1 MQVLYIDGVGPFG
14 GASRSLYEALRA
26 LPKGEVEVYFV
37 AVHGSVAP
45 YYSELA
51 NDIIYAWGLTRFDN
65 TKYSYYHGL
74 RWLVVL
80 RELVYLPL
88 TLFAITSAK
97 LRWKNID
104 LIHVNEITEI
114 LPMLIARWLF
124 KVPVVV
130 HVRSMARKDNKS
142 RRCRWINGVLR
153 NKVAAVVAIDE
164 SVKASL
170 PDDLSVDVIHNS
182 FTPKYAANPDGEFLS
197 KIIQLNT
204 SSFKVG
210 FVGNLQMAKGLFDL
224 LDAAKIVCEGGHNVE
239 FLIVGDVARK
249 DEGFK
254 SWILK
259 ILGLAQDIKS
269 DLLNKIEQYGLAN
282 NFYLLG
288 ATHDIQRAY
297 EQFDVICFP
306 SHFDAPGR
314 PIFEAAFSGVP
325 SIAAINEPKPDTLIH
340 NETGLAVPPKNPEK
354 LAKAILH
361 FVKNPSEKRRMG
373 ENARTLA
380 EANFSA
386 TSNAEK
392 ILAIYHR
399 ILKRNTLVVLN

>member
-1 MQVLYIDGVGPFG
+1 MKVLYIDGVGPFG
-14 GASRSLYEALRA
+14 GASRSLYEAVRA

-37 AVHGSVAP
+37 AAQGSVAP

-65 TKYSYYHGL
+65 TKYSYYRGL

-80 RELVYLPL
+80 RELVHLPS
-88 TLFAITSAK
+88 TLFAIARAK

-114 LPMLIARWLF
+114 LPMMVARWLF
-124 KVPVVV
+124 KIPVVV
-130 HVRSMARKDNKS
+130 HVRSMARNDNKS
-142 RRCRWINGVLR
+142 VRCRWINGVLR

-182 FTPKYAANPDGEFLS
+182 FTPKYAVNQDCEFFS
-197 KIIQLNT
+197 KISRLNP
-204 SSFKVG
+204 SSFKIG
-210 FVGNLQMAKGLFDL
+210 FVGNLQLAKGLFDL
-224 LDAAKIVCEGGHNVE
+224 LDAAKIVCEGGRNVE
-239 FLIVGDVARK
+239 FLIVGDVDRK
-249 DEGFK
+249 DIGF
-254 SWILK
+254 
-259 ILGLAQDIKS
+259 AQDIKS
-269 DLLNKIEQYGLAN
+269 DLFNKIKEYGLAK
-282 NFYLLG
+282 NFFLLG

-297 EQFDVICFP
+297 EQFDVLCFP

-340 NETGLAVPPKNPEK
+340 NKTGLAVPPQNPAK
-354 LAKAILH
+354 LAEAILY
-361 FVKNPSEKRRMG
+361 FACNPAEIKRMG
-373 ENARTLA
+373 ENARALA
-380 EANFSA
+380 EANFNA
-386 TSNAEK
+386 TTNAEK
-392 ILAIYHR
+392 LLTIYHR
-399 ILKRNTLVVLN
+399 ILNRKAE